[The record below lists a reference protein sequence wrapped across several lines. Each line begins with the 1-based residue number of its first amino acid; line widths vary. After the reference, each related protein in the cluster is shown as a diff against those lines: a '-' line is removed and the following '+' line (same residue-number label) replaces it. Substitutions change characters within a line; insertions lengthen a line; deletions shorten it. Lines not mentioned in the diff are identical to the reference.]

1 MSIFFKIKNL
11 GLSPE
16 NSKSLNNKIS
26 LSNSIF
32 LFLLFITVSNW
43 IIAVIFTPYVIYSL
57 LTLIVS
63 LFLIPLLNNY
73 SYNTLARYLIGIN
86 TSVFMLWMHISVLK
100 EGEGLLIG
108 TNMISFSL
116 LALPWLLFDY
126 QEIKHSIFLF
136 LLMCCSIFAV
146 QPLNFLVEPQT
157 HEQVAL
163 IVSPF
168 FQTFYSFVAVFILG
182 GCLYIL
188 QLDTKETE
196 LINNKLI
203 EEAENKNIEMLEKEQ
218 KLNSYISEIEKSRIE
233 DQKRDW
239 SNNGLAKF
247 SDLLRN
253 TQHDIQETYEQIIS
267 QLTQY
272 MQMNQ
277 GALFILEEENGHNF
291 LELKSCYAY
300 DRKKYSEARIEIG
313 EGLLGQCYLEKE
325 VIYLT
330 EVPNGYTTITSGLGS
345 ATPSVLLL
353 VPLKIN
359 EEVFGVLEM
368 ASFYAIEEYQIEF
381 VQKLAVSIA
390 SSISNIKINTKTKH
404 LLQDSI
410 SQREVLQNQEEEMR
424 QNLEELS
431 ATQEEMQRIIMDS
444 SQKDNFVKSFLN
456 ASQDTILAVDKDLK
470 LVIWNDTFEWV
481 AKEFGVKAEVGM
493 PISNYMFEEGKEA
506 QLNVYRSILN
516 GGDPVI
522 IDKKYGENTVQIKYT
537 AIKDKNLEI
546 LGVALYTRTLN

>member
-1 MSIFFKIKNL
+1 MNINNYIKNL
-11 GLSPE
+11 GVSENNSKTLNSKIKLTNTLFIFLQSIAITNWFIAYFLTPNILTILSLMILVTFCVPILNRFHLYNFSRIVLCLSPSLLMLLTHVATLQKGE
-16 NSKSLNNKIS
+16 NLMIGSQIIAFSLCILPWLVFESKNKIQIYVLAS
-26 LSNSIF
+26 VMFLM
-32 LFLLFITVSNW
+32 LFLVD
-43 IIAVIFTPYVIYSL
+43 
-57 LTLIVS
+57 
-63 LFLIPLLNNY
+63 PLN
-73 SYNTLARYLIGIN
+73 YLIEPSDIESVALNKSKPMQDFYTFIGI
-86 TSVFMLWMHISVLK
+86 F
-100 EGEGLLIG
+100 LLIG
-108 TNMISFSL
+108 S
-116 LALPWLLFDY
+116 
-126 QEIKHSIFLF
+126 
-136 LLMCCSIFAV
+136 
-146 QPLNFLVEPQT
+146 
-157 HEQVAL
+157 
-163 IVSPF
+163 
-168 FQTFYSFVAVFILG
+168 
-182 GCLYIL
+182 LYIL
-188 QLDTKETE
+188 QNESTETE

-456 ASQDTILAVDKDLK
+456 ATEDSMLAVDRELK
-470 LVIWNDTFEWV
+470 LVIWNRNFENSSRN
-481 AKEFGVKAEVGM
+481 FGIKVEAGVH
-493 PISNYMFEEGKEA
+493 ISNYMFEEGKKS
-506 QLNVYRSILN
+506 QLNVYENILN
-516 GGDPVI
+516 GGEPVRME
-522 IDKKYGENTVQIKYT
+522 KTYGNSIVEINYT
-537 AIKDKNLEI
+537 AIKDTQQNI
-546 LGVALYTRTLN
+546 LGVALYTRKIN